1 MAATRRYPRS
11 PWLAL
16 ALALLPLTSACSFFR
31 GEDEIDPVAA
41 AVAGE
46 DGKDKDKSG
55 AAAADAPGKSGK
67 GAKPQSVTIEE
78 YELKLA
84 RLWARVDELE
94 EEQYR
99 QKEKI
104 RVLEKGATLG
114 LVPEELKK
122 PKEASPPPPPTPTPK
137 EGPQPKAPPADE
149 ADAKAAA
156 ESGPK
161 GIAASEQAHYKEMLA
176 VAHDQFKSGRYGRAI
191 VEFDKIGKEFG
202 DDVAGGMH
210 RYWIAKSWAALKEY
224 NTARQILSD
233 LVADLPTSPWVPR
246 AKLELARVEWRLGL
260 QDTALK
266 RFREVID
273 QHPYEDAAEMAKME
287 LEALD
292 KKL

>member
-1 MAATRRYPRS
+1 MTTRATRLILAA
-11 PWLAL
+11 WLGLSVSGCAL
-16 ALALLPLTSACSFFR
+16 FR
-31 GEDEIDPVAA
+31 GEEEPDPVAA
-41 AVAGE
+41 DAAMDEAGKG
-46 DGKDKDKSG
+46 DAGKG
-55 AAAADAPGKSGK
+55 AK

-84 RLWARVDELE
+84 RLWARVDEME

-122 PKEASPPPPPTPTPK
+122 PQAAPPPPAPTPK
-137 EGPQPKAPPADE
+137 QPVEPPPPAEAEAKAPP
-149 ADAKAAA
+149 

-161 GIAASEQAHYKEMLA
+161 GLAADEQARYKEMLA
-176 VAHDQFKSGRYGRAI
+176 AAHDQYRAGRYGRAV
-191 VEFDKIGKEFG
+191 VEFDKLGKEFG
-202 DDVAGGMH
+202 DDVSGGMH

-233 LVADLPTSPWVPR
+233 LIADLPTSPWVPR

-266 RFREVID
+266 RFRDVID
-273 QHPYEDAAEMAKME
+273 HHPYEDAAEMAKME